1 MISLSLHNLI
11 YFIFKG
17 TAVFMNKERIHI
29 SRFIAR
35 LNLNVIKFVFKQPK
49 LSDITNLFLL
59 PFTPEVWFALIA
71 LMILLMLSFYL
82 SWKWFKIKSKINSI
96 KTNQNHEIS
105 DSFDVVIAA
114 ICQQASS
121 VIPQDIIGT
130 IIKFV
135 TYLSYFILF
144 VCYSA
149 NIVSL
154 LQSPSHKIK
163 TLEDMYKSSFEFSK
177 VFYMQPYYEVAKI
190 RFSHLLLL
198 IINSLNFLFSH
209 LLQDILNFN
218 KQFTTSEE

>member
-71 LMILLMLSFYL
+71 LMILLMLSFYI

-96 KTNQNHEIS
+96 KTNQNHEIL

-190 RFSHLLLL
+190 RF
-198 IINSLNFLFSH
+198 
-209 LLQDILNFN
+209 
-218 KQFTTSEE
+218 